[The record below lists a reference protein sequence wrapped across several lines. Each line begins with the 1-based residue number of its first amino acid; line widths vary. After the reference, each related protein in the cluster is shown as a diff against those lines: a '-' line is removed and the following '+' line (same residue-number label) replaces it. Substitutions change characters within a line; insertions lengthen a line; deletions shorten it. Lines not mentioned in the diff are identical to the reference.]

1 VGERT
6 NAENEVSRQV
16 IWQVME
22 QGREGTTLERTR
34 AVTEEND
41 REEGKAESRRAA
53 RRMITSGRTRRTG
66 TQQERLGESAD

>member
-1 VGERT
+1 
-6 NAENEVSRQV
+6 
-16 IWQVME
+16 ME